1 MDNLTLMSALVT
13 TMGIRVAAGIGAVI
27 VLFII
32 VWRRKRKSVE

>member
-1 MDNLTLMSALVT
+1 MDLTLMSALVT
-13 TMGIRVAAGIGAVI
+13 TMGIRVTAGIAAVV